1 MNTIAGI
8 ATAFSLAKTE
18 QFRELQQQT
27 VKNAKHLA
35 EQLEGHGLR
44 IPHGGTDT
52 HLLLVDCKSIT
63 STDGVPLSGDMA
75 ARILDVC
82 GIVVNRNTIPGDT
95 SAGRATGIRLGT
107 PWITQRGFKAPQ
119 IDELAEVIADVL
131 KACEPFA
138 YDGHGKKNIW
148 RAKVDF
154 DVLERAKRRV
164 RDLAQIAG
172 IDYEVKPN
180 GYPHHYYVEDNDD
193 RWATL
198 EIIGPK
204 SVEFLNLAL
213 TSLVFELQ
221 DGDSQPAWMLRPDGT
236 PVTRCILTRQEEKTA
251 NGDLVFHLHVEQEI
265 EFVAAWL
272 RDLSDGYV
280 AFDPVDVQAKL
291 VGPVVIRALR
301 ELPDLAATGVDIDGD
316 WMADKTGFS
325 ENKVFYV
332 GVHNS
337 NDPTPRGKSKP
348 YFEWEEPA
356 EEPPLQKTSLHAVHL
371 ELGAKMVPF
380 AGWEMPVWY
389 TSVSKEHEAVRT
401 GAGLFDVAHMG
412 VFEFSSKGASAALF
426 LNGLTANDIESL
438 KFGLHWGMAHY
449 SYLLDTNGIPIDDIF
464 VYRLDYH
471 TFMVV
476 VNAANNDKDWEW
488 VNGLREGRYAAGS
501 RRDYTTIP
509 GRELTTI
516 RDLRAASSGDARR
529 VDLALQGPKSR
540 DVLLSLGGSD
550 ETKEIITRLP
560 WAGVT
565 RAVLGGYDLV
575 VARTG
580 YTGERIAYELF
591 VHPDA
596 APDLFKDLI
605 ERGATP
611 CGLASRDSTR
621 TEAGLPLYGHELAGP
636 LNLGPGDAGFASY
649 VKLWQPFFVG
659 KRKYMEHEATRDSEI
674 VRFRMDDKG
683 VRMPTLGDPVVD
695 RRGRVVGTVTSCAID
710 SEGYLLGQAYV
721 KLSSAED
728 GTRLGIFQTGGKA
741 TVKAGKDGKLEIGGR
756 VQIPSMATVLS
767 RFPRRKKK

>member
-1 MNTIAGI
+1 
-8 ATAFSLAKTE
+8 
-18 QFRELQQQT
+18 
-27 VKNAKHLA
+27 
-35 EQLEGHGLR
+35 
-44 IPHGGTDT
+44 
-52 HLLLVDCKSIT
+52 
-63 STDGVPLSGDMA
+63 
-75 ARILDVC
+75 
-82 GIVVNRNTIPGDT
+82 
-95 SAGRATGIRLGT
+95 
-107 PWITQRGFKAPQ
+107 
-119 IDELAEVIADVL
+119 
-131 KACEPFA
+131 
-138 YDGHGKKNIW
+138 
-148 RAKVDF
+148 
-154 DVLERAKRRV
+154 
-164 RDLAQIAG
+164 
-172 IDYEVKPN
+172 
-180 GYPHHYYVEDNDD
+180 
-193 RWATL
+193 
-198 EIIGPK
+198 
-204 SVEFLNLAL
+204 
-213 TSLVFELQ
+213 
-221 DGDSQPAWMLRPDGT
+221 
-236 PVTRCILTRQEEKTA
+236 
-251 NGDLVFHLHVEQEI
+251 
-265 EFVAAWL
+265 
-272 RDLSDGYV
+272 
-280 AFDPVDVQAKL
+280 
-291 VGPVVIRALR
+291 
-301 ELPDLAATGVDIDGD
+301 
-316 WMADKTGFS
+316 
-325 ENKVFYV
+325 
-332 GVHNS
+332 
-337 NDPTPRGKSKP
+337 
-348 YFEWEEPA
+348 
-356 EEPPLQKTSLHAVHL
+356 
-371 ELGAKMVPF
+371 
-380 AGWEMPVWY
+380 
-389 TSVSKEHEAVRT
+389 
-401 GAGLFDVAHMG
+401 
-412 VFEFSSKGASAALF
+412 
-426 LNGLTANDIESL
+426 
-438 KFGLHWGMAHY
+438 
-449 SYLLDTNGIPIDDIF
+449 
-464 VYRLDYH
+464 
-471 TFMVV
+471 MVV